1 MNLDIVSMSLFV
13 ILSVTINLSTVSF
26 IGAYKLLVFALFTAG
41 CLIGRMFIEEI
52 LH

>member
-1 MNLDIVSMSLFV
+1 MSV

-26 IGAYKLLVFALFTAG
+26 IGAYRLLGFALFTAG

-52 LH
+52 LIRIGNISKK